1 MGESDARGLSGDSRI
16 GSGKTRRAAYSANA
30 RSVVKRYSGFN
41 SALLENRNM
50 LRIDNLRKSFVVD
63 KGEVRAVQDVNIDIA
78 EGQFFTL
85 LGPSGSGKSTTLRCI
100 AGLEQPEDG

>member
-1 MGESDARGLSGDSRI
+1 
-16 GSGKTRRAAYSANA
+16 
-30 RSVVKRYSGFN
+30 
-41 SALLENRNM
+41 M

-85 LGPSGSGKSTTLRCI
+85 LGPERFGESTTLRCTP
-100 AGLEQPEDG
+100 A